1 MHHTILK
8 ALFNKHLS
16 RGKSVVE
23 NVFRIL
29 KKTFKELF
37 LKTNLNILFVLNV
50 VVCCCIFYN
59 MIIDDKDFDLQT
71 LMDQLDLNNKMGILK
86 LLGWK
91 FLMIKG

>member
-23 NVFRIL
+23 NVFGIL

-37 LKTNLNILFVLNV
+37 LKTNLDILFVLDV
-50 VVCCCIFYN
+50 VVYYYIFYN

-71 LMDQLDLNNKMGILK
+71 LMDQLNLDNKMGILK
-86 LLGWK
+86 LLE
-91 FLMIKG
+91 